1 MFEAL
6 FLSHPRTVNE
16 SYFEHQR
23 AAFRYGGKLILAG
36 LACLAHGLVPAL
48 CVTSGSRRVAALN
61 HEMGARR
68 RRAAE
73 TEVAI

>member
-1 MFEAL
+1 MFETL

-16 SYFEHQR
+16 TYFEHQR
-23 AAFRYGGKLILAG
+23 AAFGYGGKLILAG
-36 LACLAHGLVPAL
+36 LACLVHGLVPAL
-48 CVTSGSRRVAALN
+48 CVTSGSRRVALLN

-73 TEVAI
+73 TEVTI